1 MALWLLARTLTAS
14 KFMPSLSDPII
25 SINGLGKKTS
35 DRLNQLGI
43 HSLEHLVF
51 HLPRRYQDKTSITPL
66 SRANVNDEILIE
78 LTIDR
83 IEVVPSR
90 QRQLLC
96 YLSDNQ
102 NHRILLRFFH
112 FTQYQKQAL
121 IRGET
126 IQCFGEIKIG
136 RQGLE
141 MHHPEYR
148 VISQNQKPLLESTLS
163 PIYPLCSGISQ
174 NKMKQWVNYSLEV
187 LQISQLDDYFE
198 KITQQSMPSLKS
210 SLMLLHH
217 PEKNEDLSKIESF
230 KHISQQRLIIEE
242 LATNQLNLL
251 KTKKARKSKKTNAFK
266 IQDSLS
272 NKLLGSL
279 DFDLTNSQS
288 RCIKEIN
295 EDLSS
300 SEPMLRLLQGD
311 VGSGKTIVAVFALIQ
326 AVENNFQAVIMAPT
340 EILARQHLQNFTD
353 YLKPLNIQIAYL
365 SGSQN
370 PQERREHL
378 DFIESGEAKVV
389 VGTHA
394 LFQESVNFEN
404 LSLVIIDEQHKFGV
418 HQRLS
423 LSKKA
428 NKTPHQ
434 LVMTATPIPRSLTM
448 SAYADLDTS
457 VIDEL
462 PPGRQAVETIALSN
476 SRRDELIEKIKK
488 ISDEGR
494 QIYWVCTLIEES
506 EVLRAESAEK
516 TFNYLTDNLKDLTVV
531 MIHGKRTKSEKEMI
545 MRDFEKGKINL
556 LVATTVIEVGVNV
569 PNASLMIVENS
580 ERLGLA
586 QLHQLRGRVG
596 RGSEKS
602 ICILMYQSPLSDNA
616 KERLDI
622 LRQSNDGFMIAQKD
636 LELRGPGEILGTQQT
651 GIASM
656 KIANI
661 VRDTYLLKEAG
672 YYSSKMLEASED
684 SQNAMISR
692 WIDDEK
698 THYFDA

>member
-1 MALWLLARTLTAS
+1 
-14 KFMPSLSDPII
+14 MPSLSDPII
-25 SINGLGKKTS
+25 SISGLGQKTS

-43 HSLEHLVF
+43 HTLEHLLF
-51 HLPRRYQDKTSITPL
+51 HLPSRYQDKTTITPL
-66 SRANVNDEILIE
+66 SSASVEDEILIE
-78 LTIDR
+78 VSIDR
-83 IEVVPSR
+83 IEVIPSR

-102 NHRILLRFFH
+102 NQRVLLRFFH

-148 VISQNQKPLLESTLS
+148 IISQDQKPLLESTLT
-163 PIYPLCSGISQ
+163 PVYPLCAGVSQ
-174 NKMKQWVNYSLEV
+174 NKMKQWVNNALDV
-187 LQISQLDDYFE
+187 LKASVIDDYFE
-198 KITQQSMPSLKS
+198 KITQSAMPSLKD
-210 SLMLLHH
+210 SLFLLHH
-217 PEKNEDLSKIESF
+217 PNKDEDLSKIEAF

-242 LATNQLNLL
+242 LAAHQLSLL
-251 KTKKARKSKKTNAFK
+251 KIKEARKSKESKTFSIK
-266 IQDSLS
+266 STLSDKLISSLE
-272 NKLLGSL
+272 
-279 DFDLTNSQS
+279 FDLTSAQT
-288 RCIKEIN
+288 RCINEIN
-295 EDLSS
+295 ADLST
-300 SEPMLRLLQGD
+300 SEPMHRLLQGD

-326 AVENNFQAVIMAPT
+326 AAENSLQTAVMAPT
-340 EILARQHLQNFTD
+340 EILARQHLQNFSN
-353 YLKPLNIQIAYL
+353 YLIPLGIQIAFL

-370 PQERREHL
+370 TQERKDNL
-378 DFIESGEAKVV
+378 SLIESGKAKVII
-389 VGTHA
+389 GTHS
-394 LFQESVNFEN
+394 LFQENVYFED
-404 LSLVIIDEQHKFGV
+404 LALVIIDEQHKFGV

-428 NKTPHQ
+428 NVTPHQ

-457 VIDEL
+457 IIDEL
-462 PPGRQAVETIALSN
+462 PPGRQTIETVALSN
-476 SRRDELIEKIKK
+476 ARRDELINKIKQ
-488 ISDEGR
+488 ISKEGR

-506 EVLRAESAEK
+506 EALRAESAEK
-516 TFNYLTDNLKDLTVV
+516 TFIYLSDNLKDLNVV
-531 MIHGKRTKSEKEMI
+531 MIHGRLTKLEKEVI
-545 MRDFEKGKINL
+545 MSDFESGKINL
-556 LVATTVIEVGVNV
+556 LVATTVIEVGVNI
-569 PNASLMIVENS
+569 PNASLMIIENA

-602 ICILMYQSPLSDNA
+602 ACVLLYQSPLSQTA

-622 LRQSNDGFMIAQKD
+622 LRQSNDGFLIAQKD

-661 VRDTYLLKEAG
+661 VRDAYLLKQVG
-672 YYSSKMLEASED
+672 YYSSKMLESEHD
-684 SQNAMISR
+684 SQNALMTR
-692 WIDDEK
+692 WIDEEK

>member
-1 MALWLLARTLTAS
+1 
-14 KFMPSLSDPII
+14 MPSISDPII
-25 SINGLGKKTS
+25 SIKGLGKKTS

-43 HSLEHLVF
+43 HTLEHLVF
-51 HLPRRYQDKTSITPL
+51 HLPTRYQDKTSITPL
-66 SRANVNDEILIE
+66 SDAGIHDEILIE
-78 LTIDR
+78 ATIDR
-83 IEVVPSR
+83 IEVIPSR

-112 FTQYQKQAL
+112 FNQYQKQAL

-126 IQCFGEIKIG
+126 MQCFGEIKIG
-136 RQGLE
+136 RKGLE

-148 VISQNQKPLLESTLS
+148 IITQNQSPLLEPTLT

-187 LQISQLDDYFE
+187 LKISQLDDYFE

-217 PEKNEDLSKIESF
+217 PEKDEDLSKIESF

-242 LATNQLNLL
+242 LATHRLSLL
-251 KTKKARKSKKTNAFK
+251 KTKKARKGKKTNAF
-266 IQDSLS
+266 ILNNTLS
-272 NKLLGSL
+272 DQLLNSI
-279 DFDLTNSQS
+279 DFNLTNAQS

-295 EDLSS
+295 DDLAS

-311 VGSGKTIVAVFALIQ
+311 VGSGKTIVAVFALLQ
-326 AVENNFQAVIMAPT
+326 AVENNFQAAIMAPT
-340 EILARQHLQNFTD
+340 EILARQHLQNFTQ
-353 YLKPLNIQIAYL
+353 YLESLNIQIAYL

-370 PQERREHL
+370 TQERREQISL
-378 DFIESGEAKVV
+378 IESGEAKIVI
-389 VGTHA
+389 GTHA
-394 LFQESVNFEN
+394 LFQESVSFKE

-423 LSKKA
+423 LTKKA
-428 NKTPHQ
+428 NNTPHQ

-457 VIDEL
+457 IIDEL

-476 SRRDELIEKIKK
+476 LRRDELISKIRK
-488 ISDEGR
+488 ISNEGR

-506 EVLRAESAEK
+506 EALRAESAEQ
-516 TFNYLTDNLKDLTVV
+516 TFTYLKDHLKDLTVV
-531 MIHGKRTKSEKEMI
+531 MIHGRLTKVEKESI
-545 MRDFEKGKINL
+545 MKDFENGRINL

-569 PNASLMIVENS
+569 PNASLMIVENA

-602 ICILMYQSPLSDNA
+602 ICILMYQSPLSDYA

-661 VRDTYLLKEAG
+661 VRDAYLLKEAG
-672 YYSSKMLEASED
+672 YYSSKMLEANLD
-684 SQNAMISR
+684 SQNALISR
-692 WIDDEK
+692 WIDEEK

>member
-1 MALWLLARTLTAS
+1 
-14 KFMPSLSDPII
+14 MPSLSDPII
-25 SINGLGKKTS
+25 SISGLGQKTS

-43 HSLEHLVF
+43 HTLEHLLF
-51 HLPRRYQDKTSITPL
+51 HLPSRYQDKTTITSL
-66 SRANVNDEILIE
+66 SSAGVEDEILIE
-78 LTIDR
+78 ATIDR
-83 IEVVPSR
+83 IEVIPAR

-102 NHRILLRFFH
+102 NQRVLLRFFH

-148 VISQNQKPLLESTLS
+148 IISQDQKPLLESTLT
-163 PIYPLCSGISQ
+163 PVYPLCAGVSQ
-174 NKMKQWVNYSLEV
+174 NKMKQWVNNALDV
-187 LQISQLDDYFE
+187 LKASVIDDYFE
-198 KITQQSMPSLKS
+198 KITQSTMPSLKD
-210 SLMLLHH
+210 SLFLLHH
-217 PEKNEDLSKIESF
+217 PNKNEDLSKIEAF
-230 KHISQQRLIIEE
+230 THISQQRLIIEE
-242 LATNQLNLL
+242 LAAHQLSLL
-251 KTKKARKSKKTNAFK
+251 KIKEARKSKESKKISIKNA
-266 IQDSLS
+266 LS
-272 NKLLGSL
+272 NKLLSSL
-279 DFDLTNSQS
+279 EFDLTSAQS
-288 RCIKEIN
+288 RCISQIN
-295 EDLSS
+295 EDLST
-300 SEPMLRLLQGD
+300 SEPMHRLLQGD
-311 VGSGKTIVAVFALIQ
+311 VGSGKTIVAVFALLQ
-326 AVENNFQAVIMAPT
+326 AAENNFQTAVMAPT
-340 EILARQHLQNFTD
+340 EILARQHLQNFSN
-353 YLKPLNIQIAYL
+353 YLTPLGIQIAFL

-370 PQERREHL
+370 TQERKDNL
-378 DFIESGEAKVV
+378 SLIENGKAKVTI
-389 VGTHA
+389 GTHA
-394 LFQESVNFEN
+394 LFQENVYFED
-404 LSLVIIDEQHKFGV
+404 LALVIIDEQHKFGV

-428 NKTPHQ
+428 SLTPHQ

-457 VIDEL
+457 IIDEL
-462 PPGRQAVETIALSN
+462 PPGRQTIETVALSN
-476 SRRDELIEKIKK
+476 ARRDELITKIKQ
-488 ISDEGR
+488 ISKEGR

-506 EVLRAESAEK
+506 EALRAESAEK
-516 TFNYLTDNLKDLTVV
+516 TFTYLTDNLRELKVV
-531 MIHGKRTKSEKEMI
+531 MIHGRLTKSEKEII
-545 MRDFEKGKINL
+545 MSDFSTGKTNL

-569 PNASLMIVENS
+569 PNASLMIVENA

-602 ICILMYQSPLSDNA
+602 ACVLLYQSPLSQTA

-622 LRQSNDGFMIAQKD
+622 LRQSNDGFLIAQKD

-656 KIANI
+656 KIADI
-661 VRDTYLLKEAG
+661 VRDSYLLKQVG
-672 YYSSKMLEASED
+672 YYSSKMLEAEHT
-684 SQNAMISR
+684 SQNALMTR
-692 WIDDEK
+692 WIDEEK

>member
-1 MALWLLARTLTAS
+1 
-14 KFMPSLSDPII
+14 MPSLSDPII
-25 SINGLGKKTS
+25 SISGLGKKTS

-43 HSLEHLVF
+43 HTLEHLLF
-51 HLPRRYQDKTSITPL
+51 HLPSRYQDKTSITPL
-66 SRANVNDEILIE
+66 SSASVNDEILIE
-78 LTIDR
+78 ASIDR
-83 IEVVPSR
+83 IEVIPSR

-102 NHRILLRFFH
+102 NHRVLLRFFH

-121 IRGET
+121 VRGET

-148 VISQNQKPLLESTLS
+148 IISQDQKPLFEPTLT
-163 PIYPLCSGISQ
+163 PVYPLCAGVSQ
-174 NKMKQWVNYSLEV
+174 NKMKQWVNKALEV
-187 LQISQLDDYFE
+187 LKASVIDDYFE
-198 KITQQSMPSLKS
+198 KITNNTMPSLKD
-210 SLMLLHH
+210 SLFLLHH
-217 PEKNEDLSKIESF
+217 PNKDEDLLKIESF
-230 KHISQQRLIIEE
+230 NHISQQRLIIEE
-242 LATNQLNLL
+242 LATHQLSLL
-251 KTKKARKSKKTNAFK
+251 KIKEARKSKESKP
-266 IQDSLS
+266 ISIRSSLS
-272 NKLLGSL
+272 NKLISSL
-279 DFDLTNSQS
+279 EFDLTSAQS
-288 RCIKEIN
+288 RCINQIN
-295 EDLSS
+295 EDLST

-326 AVENNFQAVIMAPT
+326 AVENNFQTAVMAPT
-340 EILARQHLQNFTD
+340 EILARQHLQNFTN
-353 YLKPLNIQIAYL
+353 YLSPLGIQIAFL

-370 PQERREHL
+370 TQERKDNL
-378 DFIESGEAKVV
+378 SLIENGKAKVII
-389 VGTHA
+389 GTHA
-394 LFQESVNFEN
+394 LFQENVYFDD
-404 LSLVIIDEQHKFGV
+404 LALVIIDEQHKFGV

-428 NKTPHQ
+428 NVTPHQ

-457 VIDEL
+457 IIDEL
-462 PPGRQAVETIALSN
+462 PPGRQTIETVALSN
-476 SRRDELIEKIKK
+476 ARRDELIEKIKQ
-488 ISDEGR
+488 ISKEGR

-506 EVLRAESAEK
+506 EDLRAESAEK
-516 TFNYLTDNLKDLTVV
+516 TFAYLSDNLKDLKVV
-531 MIHGKRTKSEKEMI
+531 MIHGRLTKSEKEII
-545 MRDFEKGKINL
+545 MSDFASGKTNL

-602 ICILMYQSPLSDNA
+602 ACVLLYQSPLSQTA

-622 LRQSNDGFMIAQKD
+622 LRQSNDGFLIAQKD

-661 VRDTYLLKEAG
+661 VRDAYLLKQVG
-672 YYSSKMLEASED
+672 FYSSKMLEAAHD
-684 SQNAMISR
+684 SQNALMSR
-692 WIDDEK
+692 WIDEEK

>member
-1 MALWLLARTLTAS
+1 
-14 KFMPSLSDPII
+14 MPSLSDPII
-25 SINGLGKKTS
+25 SISGLGQKTS

-43 HSLEHLVF
+43 HTLEHLLF
-51 HLPRRYQDKTSITPL
+51 HLPSRYQDKTTITSL
-66 SRANVNDEILIE
+66 SRASVEDEILIE
-78 LTIDR
+78 VTIDR
-83 IEVVPSR
+83 IEVIPAR

-102 NHRILLRFFH
+102 NQRVLLRFFH

-148 VISQNQKPLLESTLS
+148 IISQDQKPLLESTLT
-163 PIYPLCSGISQ
+163 PVYPLCAGVSQ
-174 NKMKQWVNYSLEV
+174 NKMKQWVNNALDV
-187 LQISQLDDYFE
+187 LKASVIDDYFE
-198 KITQQSMPSLKS
+198 KITQSTMPSLKD
-210 SLMLLHH
+210 SLFLLHH
-217 PEKNEDLSKIESF
+217 PNKNEDLSKIEAF
-230 KHISQQRLIIEE
+230 THISQQRLIIEE
-242 LATNQLNLL
+242 LAAHQLSLL
-251 KTKKARKSKKTNAFK
+251 KIKEARKSKESKNFSIKNA
-266 IQDSLS
+266 LS
-272 NKLLGSL
+272 NKLLSSL
-279 DFDLTNSQS
+279 EFDLTSAQS
-288 RCIKEIN
+288 RCISQIN
-295 EDLSS
+295 EDLST
-300 SEPMLRLLQGD
+300 SEPMHRLLQGD
-311 VGSGKTIVAVFALIQ
+311 VGSGKTIVAVFALLQ
-326 AVENNFQAVIMAPT
+326 AAENNFQTAVMAPT
-340 EILARQHLQNFTD
+340 EILARQHLQNFSN
-353 YLKPLNIQIAYL
+353 YLTPLGIQIAFL

-370 PQERREHL
+370 TQERKDNL
-378 DFIESGEAKVV
+378 SLIENGKAKVII
-389 VGTHA
+389 GTHA
-394 LFQESVNFEN
+394 LFQENVYFED
-404 LSLVIIDEQHKFGV
+404 LALVIIDEQHKFGV

-428 NKTPHQ
+428 ILTPHQ

-457 VIDEL
+457 IIDEL
-462 PPGRQAVETIALSN
+462 PPGRQTIETVALSN
-476 SRRDELIEKIKK
+476 ARRDELITKIKQ
-488 ISDEGR
+488 ISKEGR

-506 EVLRAESAEK
+506 EALRAESAEK
-516 TFNYLTDNLKDLTVV
+516 TFTYLTDNLRELKVV
-531 MIHGKRTKSEKEMI
+531 MIHGRLTKSEKEII
-545 MRDFEKGKINL
+545 MSDFSKGETNL

-569 PNASLMIVENS
+569 PNASLMIVENA

-602 ICILMYQSPLSDNA
+602 ACVLLYQSPLSQTA

-622 LRQSNDGFMIAQKD
+622 LRQSNDGFLIAQKD

-656 KIANI
+656 KIADI
-661 VRDTYLLKEAG
+661 VRDSYLLKQVG
-672 YYSSKMLEASED
+672 YYSSKMLEAEHT
-684 SQNAMISR
+684 SQNALMTR
-692 WIDDEK
+692 WIDEEK

>member
-1 MALWLLARTLTAS
+1 
-14 KFMPSLSDPII
+14 MPSLSDPII
-25 SINGLGKKTS
+25 SISGLGQKTS

-43 HSLEHLVF
+43 HTLEHLLF
-51 HLPRRYQDKTSITPL
+51 HLPSRYQDKTTITPL
-66 SRANVNDEILIE
+66 SSASVEDEILIE
-78 LTIDR
+78 VSIDR
-83 IEVVPSR
+83 IEVIPSR

-102 NHRILLRFFH
+102 NQRVLLRFFH

-121 IRGET
+121 VRGET

-148 VISQNQKPLLESTLS
+148 IISQDQKPLLESTLT
-163 PIYPLCSGISQ
+163 PVYPLCAGVSQ
-174 NKMKQWVNYSLEV
+174 NKMKQWVNNALDV
-187 LQISQLDDYFE
+187 LKASVIDDYFE
-198 KITQQSMPSLKS
+198 MITQRVMPSLID
-210 SLMLLHH
+210 SLFLLHH
-217 PEKNEDLSKIESF
+217 PNKDEDLSKIEAF

-242 LATNQLNLL
+242 LAAHQLSLL
-251 KTKKARKSKKTNAFK
+251 KIKEARKSKESKTFSIK
-266 IQDSLS
+266 STLS
-272 NKLLGSL
+272 NKLISSL
-279 DFDLTNSQS
+279 EFDLTSAQS
-288 RCIKEIN
+288 RCISQIN
-295 EDLSS
+295 EDLST
-300 SEPMLRLLQGD
+300 SEPMHRLLQGD

-326 AVENNFQAVIMAPT
+326 AAENNFQTAVMAPT
-340 EILARQHLQNFTD
+340 EILARQHLQNFSN
-353 YLKPLNIQIAYL
+353 YLSPLGIQIAFL

-370 PQERREHL
+370 TQERKENL
-378 DFIESGEAKVV
+378 SLIENGQAKVII
-389 VGTHA
+389 GTHA
-394 LFQESVNFEN
+394 LFQENVYFED
-404 LSLVIIDEQHKFGV
+404 LALVIIDEQHKFGV

-428 NKTPHQ
+428 SLTPHQ

-462 PPGRQAVETIALSN
+462 PPGRQKIETVALSN
-476 SRRDELIEKIKK
+476 ARRDELITKIKQ
-488 ISDEGR
+488 ISKEGR

-516 TFNYLTDNLKDLTVV
+516 TFTYLTDNLKDLKVV
-531 MIHGKRTKSEKEMI
+531 MIHGRLTKSEKEII
-545 MRDFEKGKINL
+545 MSDFSTGKTNL

-569 PNASLMIVENS
+569 PNASLMIVENA

-602 ICILMYQSPLSDNA
+602 ACVLLYQSPLSQTA

-622 LRQSNDGFMIAQKD
+622 LRQSNDGFLIAQKD

-661 VRDTYLLKEAG
+661 VRDAYLLKQVG
-672 YYSSKMLEASED
+672 YYSSKMLEAEHN
-684 SQNAMISR
+684 SQNALMTR

>member
-1 MALWLLARTLTAS
+1 
-14 KFMPSLSDPII
+14 MPSLSDPII
-25 SINGLGKKTS
+25 SISGLGQKTS

-43 HSLEHLVF
+43 HTLEHLLF
-51 HLPRRYQDKTSITPL
+51 HLPSRYQDKTTITPL
-66 SRANVNDEILIE
+66 SSASVEDEILIE
-78 LTIDR
+78 VSIDR
-83 IEVVPSR
+83 IEVIPSR

-102 NHRILLRFFH
+102 NQRVLLRFFH

-121 IRGET
+121 VRGET

-148 VISQNQKPLLESTLS
+148 IISQDQKPLLESTLT
-163 PIYPLCSGISQ
+163 PVYPLCAGVSQ
-174 NKMKQWVNYSLEV
+174 NKMKQWVNNALDV
-187 LQISQLDDYFE
+187 LKASVIDDYFE
-198 KITQQSMPSLKS
+198 KITQSAMPSLKD
-210 SLMLLHH
+210 SLFLLHH
-217 PEKNEDLSKIESF
+217 PNKDEDLSKIAAF
-230 KHISQQRLIIEE
+230 NHISQQRLIIEE
-242 LATNQLNLL
+242 LAAHQLSLL
-251 KTKKARKSKKTNAFK
+251 KIKEARKSKESKTFSIK
-266 IQDSLS
+266 STLS
-272 NKLLGSL
+272 NKLISSL
-279 DFDLTNSQS
+279 EFDLTSAQS
-288 RCIKEIN
+288 RCISQIN
-295 EDLSS
+295 EDLST
-300 SEPMLRLLQGD
+300 SEPMHRLLQGD

-326 AVENNFQAVIMAPT
+326 AAENNFQTAVMAPT
-340 EILARQHLQNFTD
+340 EILARQHLQNFSN
-353 YLKPLNIQIAYL
+353 YLSPLGIQIAFL

-370 PQERREHL
+370 TQERKENL
-378 DFIESGEAKVV
+378 SLIENGQAKVII
-389 VGTHA
+389 GTHA
-394 LFQESVNFEN
+394 LFQENVYFED
-404 LSLVIIDEQHKFGV
+404 LALVIIDEQHKFGV

-428 NKTPHQ
+428 SLTPHQ

-462 PPGRQAVETIALSN
+462 PPGRQTIETVALSN
-476 SRRDELIEKIKK
+476 ARRDELITKIKQ
-488 ISDEGR
+488 ISKEGR

-516 TFNYLTDNLKDLTVV
+516 TFTYLTDNLKDLKVV
-531 MIHGKRTKSEKEMI
+531 MIHGRLTKSEKEII
-545 MRDFEKGKINL
+545 MSDFSTGKTNL

-569 PNASLMIVENS
+569 PNASLMIVENA

-602 ICILMYQSPLSDNA
+602 ACVLLYQSPLSQTA

-622 LRQSNDGFMIAQKD
+622 LRQSNDGFLIAQKD

-661 VRDTYLLKEAG
+661 VRDAYLLKQVG
-672 YYSSKMLEASED
+672 YYSSKMLEAEHN
-684 SQNAMISR
+684 SQNALMTR
-692 WIDDEK
+692 WIDEEK

>member
-1 MALWLLARTLTAS
+1 
-14 KFMPSLSDPII
+14 MPSISDPII
-25 SINGLGKKTS
+25 SIKGLGKKTS

-43 HSLEHLVF
+43 HTLEHLVF
-51 HLPRRYQDKTSITPL
+51 HLPTRYQDKTSITPL
-66 SRANVNDEILIE
+66 SDARINDEILIE
-78 LTIDR
+78 ATIDR
-83 IEVVPSR
+83 IEVIPSR

-96 YLSDNQ
+96 YLSDQQ

-121 IRGET
+121 IRGESM
-126 IQCFGEIKIG
+126 QCFGEIKIG
-136 RQGLE
+136 RKGLE

-148 VISQNQKPLLESTLS
+148 ITSQNQRPLLEPNLS

-174 NKMKQWVNYSLEV
+174 NKMKQWINYSLEV
-187 LQISQLDDYFE
+187 LKISQLDDYFE
-198 KITQQSMPSLKS
+198 KITQHSMPSLKS

-217 PEKNEDLSKIESF
+217 PEKNEDLSKIETF

-242 LATNQLNLL
+242 LATHQLSLL
-251 KTKKARKSKKTNAFK
+251 KTKKARKGKKTNAFK
-266 IQDSLS
+266 LKNTLS
-272 NKLLGSL
+272 DKLLDSL
-279 DFDLTNSQS
+279 DFKLTNAQS
-288 RCIKEIN
+288 NCIKEIN
-295 EDLSS
+295 DDLAS

-326 AVENNFQAVIMAPT
+326 AVENNFQAAIMAPT
-340 EILARQHLQNFTD
+340 EILARQHLQNFTH
-353 YLKPLNIQIAYL
+353 YLESLDIQIAYL

-370 PQERREHL
+370 TQERREQL
-378 DFIESGEAKVV
+378 SLIESGEAKVV
-389 VGTHA
+389 IGTHA
-394 LFQESVNFEN
+394 LFQESVSFKD

-423 LSKKA
+423 LTKKA
-428 NKTPHQ
+428 QTTPHQ

-462 PPGRQAVETIALSN
+462 PPGRQAVETIALS
-476 SRRDELIEKIKK
+476 SARREELITKIRK

-506 EVLRAESAEK
+506 EALRAESAEK
-516 TFNYLTDNLKDLTVV
+516 TFTYLKDHLEDLTVV
-531 MIHGKRTKSEKEMI
+531 MIHGKLSKVEKEGI
-545 MRDFEKGKINL
+545 MKDFENGVINL

-569 PNASLMIVENS
+569 PNASLMIVENA

-602 ICILMYQSPLSDNA
+602 ICILMYQSPLSVNA

-661 VRDTYLLKEAG
+661 IRDAYLLKEAG
-672 YYSSKMLEASED
+672 YYSSKMLEASLE
-684 SQNAMISR
+684 SQNALINR
-692 WIDDEK
+692 WIDEEK

>member
-1 MALWLLARTLTAS
+1 
-14 KFMPSLSDPII
+14 
-25 SINGLGKKTS
+25 
-35 DRLNQLGI
+35 
-43 HSLEHLVF
+43 LVF
-51 HLPRRYQDKTSITPL
+51 HLPTRYQDKTSITPL
-66 SRANVNDEILIE
+66 SDAGIHDEILIE
-78 LTIDR
+78 ATIDR
-83 IEVVPSR
+83 IEVIPSR

-112 FTQYQKQAL
+112 FNQYQKQAL

-126 IQCFGEIKIG
+126 MQCFGEIKIG
-136 RQGLE
+136 RKGLE

-148 VISQNQKPLLESTLS
+148 IITQNQSPLLEPTLT

-187 LQISQLDDYFE
+187 LKISQLDDYFE

-217 PEKNEDLSKIESF
+217 PEKDEDLSKIESF

-242 LATNQLNLL
+242 LATHRLSLL
-251 KTKKARKSKKTNAFK
+251 KTKKARKGKKTNAF
-266 IQDSLS
+266 ILNNTLS
-272 NKLLGSL
+272 DQLLNSI
-279 DFDLTNSQS
+279 DFNLTNAQS

-295 EDLSS
+295 DDLAS

-311 VGSGKTIVAVFALIQ
+311 VGSGKTIVAVFALLQ
-326 AVENNFQAVIMAPT
+326 AVENNFQAAIMAPT
-340 EILARQHLQNFTD
+340 EILARQHLQNFTQ
-353 YLKPLNIQIAYL
+353 YLESLNIQIAYL

-370 PQERREHL
+370 TQERREQISL
-378 DFIESGEAKVV
+378 IESGKAKVV
-389 VGTHA
+389 IGTHA
-394 LFQESVNFEN
+394 LFQDSVNFKD

-423 LSKKA
+423 LTKKA
-428 NKTPHQ
+428 NNTPHQ

-457 VIDEL
+457 IIDEL

-476 SRRDELIEKIKK
+476 LRRDELISKIRK
-488 ISDEGR
+488 ISNEGR

-506 EVLRAESAEK
+506 EALRAESAEK
-516 TFNYLTDNLKDLTVV
+516 TFKYLKDHLKDLTVV
-531 MIHGKRTKSEKEMI
+531 MIHGRLTKVEKESI
-545 MRDFEKGKINL
+545 MNDFENGRINL

-569 PNASLMIVENS
+569 PNASLMIVENA

-602 ICILMYQSPLSDNA
+602 ICILMYQSPLSDYA

-661 VRDTYLLKEAG
+661 VRDAYLLKEAG
-672 YYSSKMLEASED
+672 YYSSKMLEARLE
-684 SQNAMISR
+684 SQNALINR
-692 WIDDEK
+692 WIDEEK

>member
-1 MALWLLARTLTAS
+1 
-14 KFMPSLSDPII
+14 MPSLSDPII
-25 SINGLGKKTS
+25 SISGLGKKTS

-43 HSLEHLVF
+43 HSLEHLLF
-51 HLPRRYQDKTSITPL
+51 HLPSRYQDKTSITPL
-66 SRANVNDEILIE
+66 SSASVNDEILIE
-78 LTIDR
+78 ASIDR
-83 IEVVPSR
+83 IEVIPSR

-102 NHRILLRFFH
+102 NHRVLLRFFH

-121 IRGET
+121 VRGET

-148 VISQNQKPLLESTLS
+148 IISQDQKPLFEPTLT
-163 PIYPLCSGISQ
+163 PVYPLCAGVSQ
-174 NKMKQWVNYSLEV
+174 NKMKQWVNKALEV
-187 LQISQLDDYFE
+187 LKASVIDDYFE
-198 KITQQSMPSLKS
+198 KITNNTMPSLKD
-210 SLMLLHH
+210 SLFLLHH
-217 PEKNEDLSKIESF
+217 PNKDEDLLKIESF
-230 KHISQQRLIIEE
+230 NHISQQRLIIEE
-242 LATNQLNLL
+242 LATHQLSLL
-251 KTKKARKSKKTNAFK
+251 KIKEARKSKESKP
-266 IQDSLS
+266 ISIRSSLS
-272 NKLLGSL
+272 NKLISSL
-279 DFDLTNSQS
+279 EFDLTSAQS
-288 RCIKEIN
+288 RCINQIN
-295 EDLSS
+295 EDLST

-326 AVENNFQAVIMAPT
+326 VAENNFQTAVMAPT
-340 EILARQHLQNFTD
+340 EILARQHLQNFTN
-353 YLKPLNIQIAYL
+353 YLSPLGIQIAFL

-370 PQERREHL
+370 TQERKDNL
-378 DFIESGEAKVV
+378 SLIENGEAKVII
-389 VGTHA
+389 GTHA
-394 LFQESVNFEN
+394 LFQENVYFDD
-404 LSLVIIDEQHKFGV
+404 LALVIIDEQHKFGV

-428 NKTPHQ
+428 NVTPHQ

-457 VIDEL
+457 IIDEL
-462 PPGRQAVETIALSN
+462 PPGRQTIETVALSN
-476 SRRDELIEKIKK
+476 ARRDELIEKIKQ
-488 ISDEGR
+488 ISKEGR

-506 EVLRAESAEK
+506 EALRAESAEQ
-516 TFNYLTDNLKDLTVV
+516 TFTYLSDNLKDLKVV
-531 MIHGKRTKSEKEMI
+531 MIHGRLTKLEKEII
-545 MRDFEKGKINL
+545 MSDFASGKTNL

-602 ICILMYQSPLSDNA
+602 ACVLLYQSPLSQTA

-622 LRQSNDGFMIAQKD
+622 LRQSNDGFLIAQKD

-661 VRDTYLLKEAG
+661 VRDAYLLKQVG
-672 YYSSKMLEASED
+672 YYSSKMLEAEHD
-684 SQNAMISR
+684 SQNALISR
-692 WIDDEK
+692 WIDEEK

>member
-1 MALWLLARTLTAS
+1 
-14 KFMPSLSDPII
+14 MPSISDPII
-25 SINGLGKKTS
+25 SIKGLGKKTS

-43 HSLEHLVF
+43 HTLEHLVF
-51 HLPRRYQDKTSITPL
+51 HLPSRYQDKTSITPL
-66 SRANVNDEILIE
+66 SDARINDEILIE
-78 LTIDR
+78 ATIDR
-83 IEVVPSR
+83 IEVIPSR

-96 YLSDNQ
+96 YLSDQQ

-121 IRGET
+121 IRGESM
-126 IQCFGEIKIG
+126 QCFGEIKIG
-136 RQGLE
+136 RKGLE

-148 VISQNQKPLLESTLS
+148 ITSQNQRPLLEPNLS

-174 NKMKQWVNYSLEV
+174 NKMKQWINYSLEV
-187 LQISQLDDYFE
+187 LKISQLDDYFE
-198 KITQQSMPSLKS
+198 KITQHSMPSLKS

-217 PEKNEDLSKIESF
+217 PEKNEDLSKIETF
-230 KHISQQRLIIEE
+230 KHISQHRLIIEE
-242 LATNQLNLL
+242 LATHQLSLL
-251 KTKKARKSKKTNAFK
+251 KTKKARKGKKTNAFRLK
-266 IQDSLS
+266 NTLS
-272 NKLLGSL
+272 DKLLDSL
-279 DFDLTNSQS
+279 DFKLTNAQS
-288 RCIKEIN
+288 SCIKEIN
-295 EDLSS
+295 DDLAS

-326 AVENNFQAVIMAPT
+326 AVENNFQAAIMAPT
-340 EILARQHLQNFTD
+340 EILARQHLQNFTH
-353 YLKPLNIQIAYL
+353 YLESLDIQIAYL

-370 PQERREHL
+370 TQERKEQL
-378 DFIESGEAKVV
+378 SLIESGEAKVV
-389 VGTHA
+389 IGTHA
-394 LFQESVNFEN
+394 LFQESVSFKD

-423 LSKKA
+423 LTKKA
-428 NKTPHQ
+428 QTTPHQ

-476 SRRDELIEKIKK
+476 ARREELITKIRK

-506 EVLRAESAEK
+506 EALRAESAEK
-516 TFNYLTDNLKDLTVV
+516 TFTYLKDHLEELTVV
-531 MIHGKRTKSEKEMI
+531 MIHGKLSKVEKESI
-545 MRDFEKGKINL
+545 MKDFENGLINL

-569 PNASLMIVENS
+569 PNASLMIVENA

-616 KERLDI
+616 RERLDI

-661 VRDTYLLKEAG
+661 IRDAYLLKEAG
-672 YYSSKMLEASED
+672 YYSSKMLEASLE
-684 SQNAMISR
+684 SQNALINR
-692 WIDDEK
+692 WIDEEK

>member
-1 MALWLLARTLTAS
+1 
-14 KFMPSLSDPII
+14 MPSISDPII
-25 SINGLGKKTS
+25 SIKGLGKKTS

-43 HSLEHLVF
+43 HTLEHLVF
-51 HLPRRYQDKTSITPL
+51 HLPTRYQDKTSITPL
-66 SRANVNDEILIE
+66 SDAGIHDEILIE
-78 LTIDR
+78 ATIDR
-83 IEVVPSR
+83 IEVIPSR

-112 FTQYQKQAL
+112 FNQYQKQAL

-126 IQCFGEIKIG
+126 MQCFGEIKIG
-136 RQGLE
+136 RKGLE

-148 VISQNQKPLLESTLS
+148 IITQNQSPLLEPTLT

-187 LQISQLDDYFE
+187 LKISQLDDYFE

-217 PEKNEDLSKIESF
+217 PEKDEDLSKIESF

-242 LATNQLNLL
+242 LASHRLSLL
-251 KTKKARKSKKTNAFK
+251 KTKKARKGKKTNAF
-266 IQDSLS
+266 ILNNTLS
-272 NKLLGSL
+272 DKLLNSI
-279 DFDLTNSQS
+279 DFNLTNAQS

-295 EDLSS
+295 DDLAS

-326 AVENNFQAVIMAPT
+326 AVENNFQAAIMAPT
-340 EILARQHLQNFTD
+340 EILARQHLQNFTQ
-353 YLKPLNIQIAYL
+353 YLESLNIQIAYL

-370 PQERREHL
+370 TQERREQISL
-378 DFIESGEAKVV
+378 IESGKAKVV
-389 VGTHA
+389 IGTHA
-394 LFQESVNFEN
+394 LFQDSVNFKD

-423 LSKKA
+423 LTKKA
-428 NKTPHQ
+428 NNTPHQ

-457 VIDEL
+457 IIDEL
-462 PPGRQAVETIALSN
+462 PPGRQPIETIALSN
-476 SRRDELIEKIKK
+476 LRRDELISKIRK
-488 ISDEGR
+488 ISNEGR

-506 EVLRAESAEK
+506 EALRAESAEK
-516 TFNYLTDNLKDLTVV
+516 TFKYLKDHLKDLTVV
-531 MIHGKRTKSEKEMI
+531 MIHGRLTKVEKESI
-545 MRDFEKGKINL
+545 MKDFENGRINL

-569 PNASLMIVENS
+569 PNASLMIVENA

-602 ICILMYQSPLSDNA
+602 ICILMYQSPLSDYA

-661 VRDTYLLKEAG
+661 VRDAYLLKEAG
-672 YYSSKMLEASED
+672 YYSSKMLEARLE
-684 SQNAMISR
+684 SQNALINR
-692 WIDDEK
+692 WIDEEK

>member
-1 MALWLLARTLTAS
+1 
-14 KFMPSLSDPII
+14 MPSLSDPII
-25 SINGLGKKTS
+25 SISGLGKKTS

-43 HSLEHLVF
+43 HTLEHLLF
-51 HLPRRYQDKTSITPL
+51 HLPSRYQDKTSITPL
-66 SRANVNDEILIE
+66 SSASVNDEILIE
-78 LTIDR
+78 ASIDR
-83 IEVVPSR
+83 IEVIPSR

-102 NHRILLRFFH
+102 NHRVLLRFFH

-121 IRGET
+121 VRGET

-148 VISQNQKPLLESTLS
+148 IISQDQKPLFEPTLT
-163 PIYPLCSGISQ
+163 PVYPLCAGVSQ
-174 NKMKQWVNYSLEV
+174 NKMKQWVNKALEV
-187 LQISQLDDYFE
+187 LKASVIDDYFE
-198 KITQQSMPSLKS
+198 KITNNTMPSLKD
-210 SLMLLHH
+210 SLFLLHH
-217 PEKNEDLSKIESF
+217 PNKDEDLLKIESF
-230 KHISQQRLIIEE
+230 NHISQQRLIIEE
-242 LATNQLNLL
+242 LATHQLSLL
-251 KTKKARKSKKTNAFK
+251 KIKEARKSKESKP
-266 IQDSLS
+266 ISIRSSLS
-272 NKLLGSL
+272 NKMISSL
-279 DFDLTNSQS
+279 EFDLTSAQS
-288 RCIKEIN
+288 RCINQIN
-295 EDLSS
+295 EDLST

-326 AVENNFQAVIMAPT
+326 AVENNFQTAVMAPT
-340 EILARQHLQNFTD
+340 EILARQHLQNFTN
-353 YLKPLNIQIAYL
+353 YLSPLGIQIAFL

-370 PQERREHL
+370 TQERKDNL
-378 DFIESGEAKVV
+378 SLIENGKAKVII
-389 VGTHA
+389 GTHA
-394 LFQESVNFEN
+394 LFQENVYFDD
-404 LSLVIIDEQHKFGV
+404 LALVIIDEQHKFGV

-428 NKTPHQ
+428 NVTPHQ

-457 VIDEL
+457 IIDEL
-462 PPGRQAVETIALSN
+462 PPGRQTIETVALSN
-476 SRRDELIEKIKK
+476 ARRDELIEKIKQ
-488 ISDEGR
+488 ISKEGR

-506 EVLRAESAEK
+506 EALRAESAEK
-516 TFNYLTDNLKDLTVV
+516 TFAYLSDNLKDLKVV
-531 MIHGKRTKSEKEMI
+531 MIHGRLTKSEKEII
-545 MRDFEKGKINL
+545 MSDFASGKTNL

-602 ICILMYQSPLSDNA
+602 ACVLLYQSPLSQTA

-622 LRQSNDGFMIAQKD
+622 LRQSNDGFLIAQKD

-661 VRDTYLLKEAG
+661 VRDAYLLKQVG
-672 YYSSKMLEASED
+672 FYSSKMLEAAHD
-684 SQNAMISR
+684 SQNALMSR
-692 WIDDEK
+692 WIDEEK

>member
-1 MALWLLARTLTAS
+1 
-14 KFMPSLSDPII
+14 MPSLSDPII
-25 SINGLGKKTS
+25 SISGLGQKTS

-43 HSLEHLVF
+43 HTLEHLLF
-51 HLPRRYQDKTSITPL
+51 HLPSRYQDKTTITSL
-66 SRANVNDEILIE
+66 SRASVEDEILIE
-78 LTIDR
+78 VTIDR
-83 IEVVPSR
+83 IEVIPAR

-102 NHRILLRFFH
+102 NQRVLLRFFH

-148 VISQNQKPLLESTLS
+148 IISQDQKPLLESTLT
-163 PIYPLCSGISQ
+163 PVYPLCAGVSQ
-174 NKMKQWVNYSLEV
+174 NKMKQWVNNALDV
-187 LQISQLDDYFE
+187 LKASVIDDYFE
-198 KITQQSMPSLKS
+198 KITQSTMPSLKD
-210 SLMLLHH
+210 SLFLLHH
-217 PEKNEDLSKIESF
+217 PNKNEDLSKIEAF
-230 KHISQQRLIIEE
+230 THISQQRLIIEE
-242 LATNQLNLL
+242 LAAHQLSLL
-251 KTKKARKSKKTNAFK
+251 KIKEARKSKESKKISIKNA
-266 IQDSLS
+266 LS
-272 NKLLGSL
+272 NKLLSSL
-279 DFDLTNSQS
+279 EFDLTSAQS
-288 RCIKEIN
+288 RCISQIN
-295 EDLSS
+295 EDLST
-300 SEPMLRLLQGD
+300 SEPMHRLLQGD
-311 VGSGKTIVAVFALIQ
+311 VGSGKTIVAVFALLQ
-326 AVENNFQAVIMAPT
+326 AAENNFQTAVMAPT
-340 EILARQHLQNFTD
+340 EILARQHLQNFSN
-353 YLKPLNIQIAYL
+353 YLSPLGIQIAFL

-370 PQERREHL
+370 TQERKDNL
-378 DFIESGEAKVV
+378 SLIENGKAKVII
-389 VGTHA
+389 GTHA
-394 LFQESVNFEN
+394 LFQENVYFED
-404 LSLVIIDEQHKFGV
+404 LALVIIDEQHKFGV

-428 NKTPHQ
+428 SLTPHQ

-457 VIDEL
+457 IIDEL
-462 PPGRQAVETIALSN
+462 PPGRQTIETVALSN
-476 SRRDELIEKIKK
+476 ARRDELITKIKQ
-488 ISDEGR
+488 ISKEGR

-506 EVLRAESAEK
+506 EALRAESAEK
-516 TFNYLTDNLKDLTVV
+516 TFTYLTDNLRELKVV
-531 MIHGKRTKSEKEMI
+531 MIHGRLTKSEKEII
-545 MRDFEKGKINL
+545 MSDFSSGKTNL

-569 PNASLMIVENS
+569 PNASLMIVENA

-602 ICILMYQSPLSDNA
+602 ACVLLYQSPLSQTA

-622 LRQSNDGFMIAQKD
+622 LRQSNDGFLIAQKD

-656 KIANI
+656 KIADI
-661 VRDTYLLKEAG
+661 VRDSYLLKQVG
-672 YYSSKMLEASED
+672 YYSSKMLEAEHT
-684 SQNAMISR
+684 SQNALMTR
-692 WIDDEK
+692 WIDEEK

>member
-1 MALWLLARTLTAS
+1 
-14 KFMPSLSDPII
+14 MPSLSDPII
-25 SINGLGKKTS
+25 SISGLGQKTA

-43 HSLEHLVF
+43 HTLEHLLF
-51 HLPRRYQDKTSITPL
+51 HLPSRYQDKTTITSL
-66 SRANVNDEILIE
+66 SSANVEEEILIE
-78 LTIDR
+78 VTIDR
-83 IEVVPSR
+83 IEVIPAR

-102 NHRILLRFFH
+102 NQRVLLRFFH

-148 VISQNQKPLLESTLS
+148 IISQDQKPLLESTLT
-163 PIYPLCSGISQ
+163 PVYPLCAGVSQ
-174 NKMKQWVNYSLEV
+174 NKMKQWVNNALDV
-187 LQISQLDDYFE
+187 LKANVIDDYFE
-198 KITQQSMPSLKS
+198 KITQSTMPSLKD
-210 SLMLLHH
+210 SLFLLHH
-217 PEKNEDLSKIESF
+217 PNKNEDLSKIEAF
-230 KHISQQRLIIEE
+230 THISQQRLIIEE
-242 LATNQLNLL
+242 LAAHQLSLL
-251 KTKKARKSKKTNAFK
+251 KIKEARKSKEPKKISIKNA
-266 IQDSLS
+266 LS
-272 NKLLGSL
+272 NKLLSSL
-279 DFDLTNSQS
+279 EFDLTSAQS
-288 RCIKEIN
+288 RCISQIN

-300 SEPMLRLLQGD
+300 SEPMHRLLQGD
-311 VGSGKTIVAVFALIQ
+311 VGSGKTIVAVFALLQ
-326 AVENNFQAVIMAPT
+326 AAENNFQTAVMAPT
-340 EILARQHLQNFTD
+340 EILARQHLQNFSN
-353 YLKPLNIQIAYL
+353 YLTPLGIQIAFL

-370 PQERREHL
+370 TQERKDNL
-378 DFIESGEAKVV
+378 SLIENGKAKVII
-389 VGTHA
+389 GTHA
-394 LFQESVNFEN
+394 LFQENVYFED
-404 LSLVIIDEQHKFGV
+404 LALVIIDEQHKFGV

-428 NKTPHQ
+428 SLTPHQ

-457 VIDEL
+457 IIDEL
-462 PPGRQAVETIALSN
+462 PPGRQTIETVALSN
-476 SRRDELIEKIKK
+476 ARRDELITKIEQ
-488 ISDEGR
+488 ISKEGR

-506 EVLRAESAEK
+506 EALRAESAEK
-516 TFNYLTDNLKDLTVV
+516 TFTYLTDNLRDLKVV
-531 MIHGKRTKSEKEMI
+531 MIHGRLTKSEKEII
-545 MRDFEKGKINL
+545 MSDFSKGETNL

-569 PNASLMIVENS
+569 PNASLMIVENA

-602 ICILMYQSPLSDNA
+602 ACVLLYQSPLSQTA

-622 LRQSNDGFMIAQKD
+622 LRQSNDGFLIAQKD

-656 KIANI
+656 KIADI
-661 VRDTYLLKEAG
+661 VRDSYLLKQVG
-672 YYSSKMLEASED
+672 YYSSKMLEAEHT
-684 SQNAMISR
+684 SQNALMTR
-692 WIDDEK
+692 WIDEEK

>member
-1 MALWLLARTLTAS
+1 
-14 KFMPSLSDPII
+14 MPSLSDPII
-25 SINGLGKKTS
+25 SISGLGQKTS

-43 HSLEHLVF
+43 HTLEHLLF
-51 HLPRRYQDKTSITPL
+51 HLPSRYQDKTTITQL
-66 SRANVNDEILIE
+66 SSASVTDEILIE
-78 LTIDR
+78 VTIDR
-83 IEVVPSR
+83 IEVIPAR

-102 NHRILLRFFH
+102 NQRVLLRFFH

-148 VISQNQKPLLESTLS
+148 IISQDQKPLLESTLT
-163 PIYPLCSGISQ
+163 PVYPLCAGVSQ
-174 NKMKQWVNYSLEV
+174 NKMKQWVNNALDV
-187 LQISQLDDYFE
+187 LKANVIDDYFE
-198 KITQQSMPSLKS
+198 KITQSTMPSLKD
-210 SLMLLHH
+210 SLFLLHH
-217 PEKNEDLSKIESF
+217 PNKNEDLSKIEAF
-230 KHISQQRLIIEE
+230 THISQQRLIIEE
-242 LATNQLNLL
+242 LAAHQLSLL
-251 KTKKARKSKKTNAFK
+251 KIKEARKSKESKKISIKNA
-266 IQDSLS
+266 LS
-272 NKLLGSL
+272 NKLLSSL
-279 DFDLTNSQS
+279 EFDLTSAQS
-288 RCIKEIN
+288 RCISQIN

-300 SEPMLRLLQGD
+300 SEPMHRLLQGD
-311 VGSGKTIVAVFALIQ
+311 VGSGKTIVAVFALLQ
-326 AVENNFQAVIMAPT
+326 AAENNFQTAVMAPT
-340 EILARQHLQNFTD
+340 EILARQHLQNFSN
-353 YLKPLNIQIAYL
+353 YLAPLGIRIAFL

-370 PQERREHL
+370 TQERKDNL
-378 DFIESGEAKVV
+378 SLIENGKAKVII
-389 VGTHA
+389 GTHA
-394 LFQESVNFEN
+394 LFQENVYFED
-404 LSLVIIDEQHKFGV
+404 LALVIIDEQHKFGV

-428 NKTPHQ
+428 SLTPHQ

-457 VIDEL
+457 IIDEL
-462 PPGRQAVETIALSN
+462 PPGRQTIETVALSN
-476 SRRDELIEKIKK
+476 ARRDELISKIKQ
-488 ISDEGR
+488 ISKEGR

-506 EVLRAESAEK
+506 EALRAESAEK
-516 TFNYLTDNLKDLTVV
+516 TFTYLTDNLRDLKVV
-531 MIHGKRTKSEKEMI
+531 MIHGRLTKSEKEII
-545 MRDFEKGKINL
+545 MSDFSSGKTNL

-569 PNASLMIVENS
+569 PNASLMIVENA

-602 ICILMYQSPLSDNA
+602 ACVLLYQSPLSQTA

-622 LRQSNDGFMIAQKD
+622 LRQSNDGFLIAQKD

-656 KIANI
+656 KIADI
-661 VRDTYLLKEAG
+661 VRDSYLLKQVG
-672 YYSSKMLEASED
+672 YYSSKMLEAEHT
-684 SQNAMISR
+684 SQNALMTR
-692 WIDDEK
+692 WIDEEK

>member
-1 MALWLLARTLTAS
+1 
-14 KFMPSLSDPII
+14 MPSISDPII
-25 SINGLGKKTS
+25 SIKGLGKKTS

-43 HSLEHLVF
+43 HTLEHLVF
-51 HLPRRYQDKTSITPL
+51 HLPTRYQDKTSITPL
-66 SRANVNDEILIE
+66 SDARINDEILIE
-78 LTIDR
+78 ATIDR
-83 IEVVPSR
+83 IEVIPSR

-96 YLSDNQ
+96 YLSDQQ

-121 IRGET
+121 IRGESM
-126 IQCFGEIKIG
+126 QCFGEIKIG
-136 RQGLE
+136 RKGLE

-148 VISQNQKPLLESTLS
+148 ITSQNQRPLLEQNLS

-174 NKMKQWVNYSLEV
+174 NKMKQWINYSLEV
-187 LQISQLDDYFE
+187 LKISQLDDYFE
-198 KITQQSMPSLKS
+198 KITQHSMPSLKS

-217 PEKNEDLSKIESF
+217 PEKNEDLSKIETF

-242 LATNQLNLL
+242 LATHQLSLL
-251 KTKKARKSKKTNAFK
+251 KTKKARKGKKTNAFILK
-266 IQDSLS
+266 NTLS
-272 NKLLGSL
+272 DKLLDSL
-279 DFDLTNSQS
+279 DFKLTNAQS
-288 RCIKEIN
+288 SCIKEIN
-295 EDLSS
+295 DDLAS

-326 AVENNFQAVIMAPT
+326 AVENNFQAAIMAPT
-340 EILARQHLQNFTD
+340 EILARQHLQNFTH
-353 YLKPLNIQIAYL
+353 YLESLDIQIAYL

-370 PQERREHL
+370 TQERKEQL
-378 DFIESGEAKVV
+378 SLIESGEAKVV
-389 VGTHA
+389 IGTHA
-394 LFQESVNFEN
+394 LFQESVSFKD

-423 LSKKA
+423 LTKKA
-428 NKTPHQ
+428 QTTPHQ

-476 SRRDELIEKIKK
+476 ARREELITKIRK

-506 EVLRAESAEK
+506 EALRAESAEK
-516 TFNYLTDNLKDLTVV
+516 TFTYLKDHLEELTVV
-531 MIHGKRTKSEKEMI
+531 MIHGKLSKVEKESI
-545 MRDFEKGKINL
+545 MKDFENGLINL

-569 PNASLMIVENS
+569 PNASLMIVENA

-616 KERLDI
+616 RERLDI
-622 LRQSNDGFMIAQKD
+622 LRHSNDGFMIAQKD

-661 VRDTYLLKEAG
+661 IRDAYLLKEAG
-672 YYSSKMLEASED
+672 YYSSKMLEASLE
-684 SQNAMISR
+684 SQNALINR
-692 WIDDEK
+692 WIDEEK

>member
-1 MALWLLARTLTAS
+1 
-14 KFMPSLSDPII
+14 MPSISDPII
-25 SINGLGKKTS
+25 SIKGLGKKTS

-43 HSLEHLVF
+43 HTLEHLVF
-51 HLPRRYQDKTSITPL
+51 HLPTRYQDKTSITLL
-66 SRANVNDEILIE
+66 SDAGIHDEILIE
-78 LTIDR
+78 ATIDR
-83 IEVVPSR
+83 IEVIPSR

-112 FTQYQKQAL
+112 FNQYQKQAL

-126 IQCFGEIKIG
+126 MQCFGEIKIG
-136 RQGLE
+136 RKGLE

-148 VISQNQKPLLESTLS
+148 IITQNQSPLLEPTLT

-187 LQISQLDDYFE
+187 LKISQLDDYFE

-217 PEKNEDLSKIESF
+217 PEKDEDLSKIESF

-242 LATNQLNLL
+242 LATHRLSLL
-251 KTKKARKSKKTNAFK
+251 KTKKARKGKKTNAF
-266 IQDSLS
+266 ILNNTLS
-272 NKLLGSL
+272 DQLLNSI
-279 DFDLTNSQS
+279 DFNLTNAQS

-295 EDLSS
+295 DDLAS

-326 AVENNFQAVIMAPT
+326 AVENNFQAAIMAPT
-340 EILARQHLQNFTD
+340 EILARQHLQNFTQ
-353 YLKPLNIQIAYL
+353 YLESLNIQIAYL

-370 PQERREHL
+370 TQERREQL
-378 DFIESGEAKVV
+378 SLIESGKAKVV
-389 VGTHA
+389 IGTHA
-394 LFQESVNFEN
+394 LFQDSVNFKD

-423 LSKKA
+423 LTKKA
-428 NKTPHQ
+428 HNTPHQ

-457 VIDEL
+457 IIDEL

-476 SRRDELIEKIKK
+476 LRRDELISKMRK
-488 ISDEGR
+488 ISNEGR

-506 EVLRAESAEK
+506 EALRAESAEK
-516 TFNYLTDNLKDLTVV
+516 TFKYLKDHLKDLTVV
-531 MIHGKRTKSEKEMI
+531 MIHGRLTKVEKESI
-545 MRDFEKGKINL
+545 MKDFENGRINL

-569 PNASLMIVENS
+569 PNASLMIVENA

-602 ICILMYQSPLSDNA
+602 ICILMYQSPLSDYA

-661 VRDTYLLKEAG
+661 VRDAYLLKEAG
-672 YYSSKMLEASED
+672 YYSSKMLEARLE
-684 SQNAMISR
+684 SQNALINR
-692 WIDDEK
+692 WIDEEK

>member
-1 MALWLLARTLTAS
+1 
-14 KFMPSLSDPII
+14 MPSLSDPII
-25 SINGLGKKTS
+25 SISGLGQKTS

-43 HSLEHLVF
+43 HTLEHLLF
-51 HLPRRYQDKTSITPL
+51 HLPSRYQDKTTITSL
-66 SRANVNDEILIE
+66 SSASVEDEILIE
-78 LTIDR
+78 VTIDR
-83 IEVVPSR
+83 IEVIPAR

-102 NHRILLRFFH
+102 NQRVLLRFFH

-148 VISQNQKPLLESTLS
+148 IISQDQKPLLESTLT
-163 PIYPLCSGISQ
+163 PVYPLCAGVSQ
-174 NKMKQWVNYSLEV
+174 NKMKQWVNNALDV
-187 LQISQLDDYFE
+187 LKASVIDDYFE
-198 KITQQSMPSLKS
+198 KITQSTMPSLKD
-210 SLMLLHH
+210 SLFLLHH
-217 PEKNEDLSKIESF
+217 PNKNEDLSKIEAF
-230 KHISQQRLIIEE
+230 THISQQRLIIEE
-242 LATNQLNLL
+242 LAAHQLSLL
-251 KTKKARKSKKTNAFK
+251 KIKEARKSKESKKISIKNA
-266 IQDSLS
+266 LS
-272 NKLLGSL
+272 NKLLSSL
-279 DFDLTNSQS
+279 EFDLTSAQS
-288 RCIKEIN
+288 RCISQIN
-295 EDLSS
+295 EDLST
-300 SEPMLRLLQGD
+300 SEPMHRLLQGD
-311 VGSGKTIVAVFALIQ
+311 VGSGKTIVAVFALLQ
-326 AVENNFQAVIMAPT
+326 AAENNFQTAVMAPT
-340 EILARQHLQNFTD
+340 EILARQHLQNFSN
-353 YLKPLNIQIAYL
+353 YLTPLGIQIAFL

-370 PQERREHL
+370 TQERKDNL
-378 DFIESGEAKVV
+378 SLIENGKAKVII
-389 VGTHA
+389 GTHA
-394 LFQESVNFEN
+394 LFQENVYFED
-404 LSLVIIDEQHKFGV
+404 LALVIIDEQHKFGV

-428 NKTPHQ
+428 SLTPHQ

-457 VIDEL
+457 IIDEL
-462 PPGRQAVETIALSN
+462 PPGRQTIETVALSN
-476 SRRDELIEKIKK
+476 ARRDELITKIKQ
-488 ISDEGR
+488 ISKEGR

-506 EVLRAESAEK
+506 EALRAESAEK
-516 TFNYLTDNLKDLTVV
+516 TFTYLTDNLRELKVV
-531 MIHGKRTKSEKEMI
+531 MIHGRLTKSEKEII
-545 MRDFEKGKINL
+545 MSDFSKGETNL

-569 PNASLMIVENS
+569 PNASLMIVENA

-602 ICILMYQSPLSDNA
+602 ACVLLYQSPLSQTA

-622 LRQSNDGFMIAQKD
+622 LRQSNDGFLIAQKD

-656 KIANI
+656 KIADI
-661 VRDTYLLKEAG
+661 VRDSYLLKQVG
-672 YYSSKMLEASED
+672 YYSSKMLEAEHT
-684 SQNAMISR
+684 SQNALMTR
-692 WIDDEK
+692 WIDEEK

>member
-1 MALWLLARTLTAS
+1 
-14 KFMPSLSDPII
+14 MPSLSDPII
-25 SINGLGKKTS
+25 SISGLGQKTS

-43 HSLEHLVF
+43 HTLEHLLF
-51 HLPRRYQDKTSITPL
+51 HLPSRYQDKTTITSL
-66 SRANVNDEILIE
+66 SSASVEDEILIE
-78 LTIDR
+78 VTIDR
-83 IEVVPSR
+83 IEVIPAR

-102 NHRILLRFFH
+102 NQRVLLRFFH

-148 VISQNQKPLLESTLS
+148 IISQDQKPLLESTLT
-163 PIYPLCSGISQ
+163 PVYPLCAGVSQ
-174 NKMKQWVNYSLEV
+174 NKMKQWVNNALDV
-187 LQISQLDDYFE
+187 LKASVIDDYFE
-198 KITQQSMPSLKS
+198 KITQSTMPSLKD
-210 SLMLLHH
+210 SLFLLHH
-217 PEKNEDLSKIESF
+217 PNKNEDLSKIEAF
-230 KHISQQRLIIEE
+230 THISQQRLIIEE
-242 LATNQLNLL
+242 LAAHQLSLL
-251 KTKKARKSKKTNAFK
+251 KIKEARKSKESKKISIKNA
-266 IQDSLS
+266 LS
-272 NKLLGSL
+272 NKLLSSL
-279 DFDLTNSQS
+279 EFDLTSAQS
-288 RCIKEIN
+288 RCISQIN
-295 EDLSS
+295 EDLST
-300 SEPMLRLLQGD
+300 SEPMHRLLQGD
-311 VGSGKTIVAVFALIQ
+311 VGSGKTIVAVFALLQ
-326 AVENNFQAVIMAPT
+326 AAENNFQTAVMAPT
-340 EILARQHLQNFTD
+340 EILARQHLQNFSN
-353 YLKPLNIQIAYL
+353 YLTPLGIQIAFL

-370 PQERREHL
+370 TQERKDNL
-378 DFIESGEAKVV
+378 SLIENGKAKVII
-389 VGTHA
+389 GTHA
-394 LFQESVNFEN
+394 LFQENVYFED
-404 LSLVIIDEQHKFGV
+404 LALVIIDEQHKFGV

-428 NKTPHQ
+428 ILTPHQ

-457 VIDEL
+457 IIDEL
-462 PPGRQAVETIALSN
+462 PPGRQTIETVALSN
-476 SRRDELIEKIKK
+476 ARRDELITKIKQ
-488 ISDEGR
+488 ISKEGR

-506 EVLRAESAEK
+506 EALRAESAEK
-516 TFNYLTDNLKDLTVV
+516 TFTYLTDNLRELKVV
-531 MIHGKRTKSEKEMI
+531 MIHGRLTKSEKEII
-545 MRDFEKGKINL
+545 MSDFSTGKTNL

-569 PNASLMIVENS
+569 PNASLMIVENA

-602 ICILMYQSPLSDNA
+602 ACVLLYQSPLSQTA

-622 LRQSNDGFMIAQKD
+622 LRQSNDGFLIAQKD

-656 KIANI
+656 KIADI
-661 VRDTYLLKEAG
+661 VRDSYLLKQVG
-672 YYSSKMLEASED
+672 YYSSKMLEAEHN
-684 SQNAMISR
+684 SQNALMTR
-692 WIDDEK
+692 WIDEEK